1 MKSTTESESKKAS
14 ETVRQLFRTFADSVA
29 EILDDAEV
37 RAKAKALAESVVDA
51 AAKVGQSK
59 VKSEEMRAKYR
70 EVGKAAV
77 TLGNS
82 LDKHFTNNGDTG
94 S

>member
-1 MKSTTESESKKAS
+1 MKSTSESETKKAS
-14 ETVRQLFRTFADSVA
+14 ETVRQMFRTFADNVG

-37 RAKAKALAESVVDA
+37 RAKARALAESVVDA

-82 LDKHFTNNGDTG
+82 LDKHFQSTDE
-94 S
+94 SAK